1 MKTVRN
7 KTPMP
12 IKIELGGGKRLHLG
26 PAKTGQIADNAA
38 ERKSVLKLVEEG
50 KIEILGGESAA
61 QNLGGEPQAP
71 AASTH
76 GHPPTTVVTPK
87 GNR

>member
-12 IKIELGGGKRLHLG
+12 ITIALGGGKKLRLG

-38 ERKSVLKLVEEG
+38 ERKAVLKLVEEG
-50 KIEILGGESAA
+50 KIEILGAESAV
-61 QNLGGEPQAP
+61 QSPGGEPQAP